1 MTFSIII
8 PVYNV
13 APYLRECLDSVL
25 AQTYP
30 DWEAICV
37 NDGSTDASGAI
48 LDEYAAK
55 DSRFKVVHQPN
66 AGVSVARSA
75 ALEMSRGEWVTFIDS
90 DDTVNPDWLGQ
101 AVALMS
107 DAVDLVRLRPIG
119 ISGWETAKTPVL
131 LGRDAA
137 QWGWSV
143 FSFYGFLWL
152 CFVRRNRIGEIRF
165 RLNVRFKQDMLFLIE
180 TIPRLRG
187 VVQGDFAG
195 YGYRVVEGSASRK
208 PRPALYS
215 VTFLS
220 ALADIWREQRAWA
233 EGLGLS
239 EFVRERLRDIADND
253 ILHFVKCPGRGNPR
267 DIRRAYRALE
277 REGVL
282 SPNYCSRRIV
292 LVWRWTGSFLLYRA
306 ALAVLLL
313 VLRVRER
320 LRCVDVMDKGR

>member
-1 MTFSIII
+1 MKFSIII

-75 ALEMSRGEWVTFIDS
+75 ALEMARGEWVTFIDS

-119 ISGWETAKTPVL
+119 ITGWGTAKTPVL
-131 LGRDAA
+131 CGRDAA
-137 QWGWSV
+137 RWAWTV
-143 FSFYGFLWL
+143 FSGYGYLWL
-152 CFVRRNRIGEIRF
+152 CFVRRTLIGGLRF
-165 RLNVRFKQDMLFLIE
+165 RLNVYPKEDMLFLIE

-220 ALADIWREQRAWA
+220 ALADIWRDQRAWA

-239 EFVRERLRDIADND
+239 EFVRERLRVVADCD
-253 ILHFVKCPGRGNPR
+253 VFDYASCPADSGGSG
-267 DIRRAYRALE
+267 DVIRAYRALE
-277 REGVL
+277 REGGL
-282 SPNYCSRRIV
+282 AAGCHSRRLV
-292 LVWRWTGSFLLYRA
+292 LVWRRTRS
-306 ALAVLLL
+306 LLL
-313 VLRVRER
+313 CRVALRLVNLWVKSRRRRE
-320 LRCVDVMDKGR
+320 G

>member
-1 MTFSIII
+1 MKFSIII

-13 APYLRECLDSVL
+13 AQYLCECLDSIL
-25 AQTYP
+25 AQTYT
-30 DWEAICV
+30 DWETICV
-37 NDGSTDASGAI
+37 DDGSTDGSGAI
-48 LDEYAAK
+48 LDDYAAK
-55 DSRFKVVHQPN
+55 DARFKVVHQPN
-66 AGVSVARSA
+66 AGVSAARNV
-75 ALEMSRGEWVTFIDS
+75 ALEMARGEWVTFIDS

-101 AVALMS
+101 AVAQMS
-107 DAVDLVRLRPIG
+107 DGVDLVRLCPIG

-131 LGRDAA
+131 CGRDAA
-137 QWGWSV
+137 LWCWRT
-143 FSFYGFLWL
+143 FSWCGLLWL
-152 CFVRRNRIGEIRF
+152 CFVRRHCIGELRF
-165 RLNVRFKQDMLFLIE
+165 RLNVQFKEDMLFLIE

-233 EGLGLS
+233 EGLGVA

-253 ILHFVKCPGRGNPR
+253 ILHFMKRPGKGNPR
-267 DIRRAYRALE
+267 NIRRAYRALE

-282 SPNYCSRRIV
+282 SPGYRSRRIV

-306 ALAVLLL
+306 ALSALLL
-313 VLRVRER
+313 ALRVRER
-320 LRCVDVMDKGR
+320 LRGFGSRMSVK